1 MSKKPSGLGR
11 GLDALI
17 PRAQAASAQ
26 KLPLKQIKPNP
37 KQPRKHFDEAALE
50 ELTQSIREK
59 GLLQP
64 ILVRPVKSG
73 FEIIA
78 GERRWRA
85 AQKAGLEE
93 IPVVVREFS
102 DQEALEIAII
112 ENLQREDLNPVEEA
126 RAFKQLLEFGMTQDE
141 AAQSVGKARS
151 TVTNAIRLLSLPKNA
166 LEALEEGLISAGHAR
181 AILSLPKNAQD
192 WLLEQIL
199 QKNLSVRQAEQLKK
213 PDDAQKPDPNAPIPP
228 KPRVHRQLE
237 LELARYAGTKVRIVG
252 EEKGRLELYYH
263 SPEDLTRLLEL
274 LGYDA

>member
-17 PRAQAASAQ
+17 PRIQTTGAQ

-37 KQPRKHFDEAALE
+37 KQPRKHFDEATLE
-50 ELTQSIREK
+50 ELAQSIKEK

-166 LEALEEGLISAGHAR
+166 LEALEKGLISAGHAR
-181 AILSLPKNAQD
+181 AILSSPKNAQD

-199 QKNLSVRQAEQLKK
+199 QKNLSVRQAEQLRK

-228 KPRVHRQLE
+228 KPRIHRQLE

-263 SPEDLTRLLEL
+263 SLEDLTRLLGL